1 MGYLAPFPD
10 QLKEIEYV
18 RVYFHLECCESFEL
32 PRLAL
37 LQLRREL
44 LQALKTLQNHC
55 DGVVCEGLKDLLVPS
70 LPSDP
75 ALVRLVQKPA
85 PALVL
90 SPDVSCF
97 GRFELNQRLIFP
109 VILVGPA
116 IQQLNALW
124 RLIQCLGEQ
133 GIYNGNGKFI
143 VEAVESENA
152 EGQRAML
159 WMNNEPFSELIAPI
173 NSLFWWLDRQPFPD
187 AQITLSVN
195 SPLRLLQRGKPLF
208 KISFAEMFPFILR
221 RVSSLLSCYG
231 QFDMSGDAGYL
242 IDLAN
247 HVEMSKNCLVWND
260 WRRLKNI
267 AGGQNLG
274 GLLGEMVLQGESLS
288 ELIWI
293 LQLGSLFN
301 VGKGAAY
308 GAGQYTLSYA

>member
-1 MGYLAPFPD
+1 MGYLAPYPD
-10 QLKEIEYV
+10 QLKEIEYT
-18 RVYFHLECCESFEL
+18 RVYFHLECCELFEL

-44 LQALKTLQNHC
+44 LQALNTLQDQC
-55 DGVVCEGLKDLLVPS
+55 DEVVCEGLKNLLMPS
-70 LPSDP
+70 PPSDP

-90 SPDVSCF
+90 SPDASCF
-97 GRFELNQRLIFP
+97 GTFEPKQHLILP
-109 VILVGPA
+109 VILIGPA
-116 IQQLNALW
+116 TQQLNALW

-133 GIYNGNGKFI
+133 GIYNGSGKFI

-159 WMNNEPFSELIAPI
+159 WMNDEPFSELVAPI
-173 NSLFWWLDRQPFPD
+173 NNLLWWLDRQPLPD
-187 AQITLSVN
+187 AQLTLSIN
-195 SPLRLLQRGKPLF
+195 SPLRILQRGKPLF

-231 QFDMSGDAGYL
+231 QLDMSADAGYL

-247 HVEMSKNCLVWND
+247 HVEISKNCLEWKD

-267 AGGQNLG
+267 TGGQNLG
-274 GLLGEMVLQGESLS
+274 GLLGEMVLQEESLS

-301 VGKGAAY
+301 FGKGAAY